1 MNMLSFMSVS
11 GAVTEEEKY
20 LRGVWLSSV
29 KNLDFPS
36 KPGLS
41 SEQLKKELDDVIATC
56 KSAGINAV
64 FFQVRPCADALYKS
78 DIFPWSE
85 VLSGT
90 QGKAPDGG
98 FDPLEYLIKKAHAE
112 NIEVHAWVRVMT
124 EPRRLYPRFLNSV
137 PQNSIPIIM

>member
-1 MNMLSFMSVS
+1 MIMLSFMSVS

-64 FFQVRPCADALYKS
+64 FFNVRPFADA
-78 DIFPWSE
+78 
-85 VLSGT
+85 
-90 QGKAPDGG
+90 Q
-98 FDPLEYLIKKAHAE
+98 
-112 NIEVHAWVRVMT
+112 
-124 EPRRLYPRFLNSV
+124 
-137 PQNSIPIIM
+137 